1 MMKWI
6 MGGLISVSVI
16 VGIITGNISEVS
28 NAAIDS
34 GTKAAQL
41 SLALLG
47 TMGLWGGLMRIA
59 EKSGLTNVISKLFRP
74 VAKFL
79 FKGISPDS
87 EAFRA
92 ISMNIT
98 ANLLGLGNAAT
109 PLGIDAMKKLEKADN
124 PGETASRNMIMLAVL
139 NTASI
144 QILPTT
150 VAALRLAYGS
160 QTPLDIL
167 PAVLLTSLCSVCVG
181 ITLVFVFDK
190 KGGRT

>member
-59 EKSGLTNVISKLFRP
+59 EKSGLTNVISI
-74 VAKFL
+74 AKFL